1 MLTLTAEEGR
11 AFLRR
16 KLMGD
21 ISLNQYLTCME
32 ALEELNR
39 KEVTTIIVKEVSEKE
54 GTPKFRWVKTGKEML
69 VTC

>member
-11 AFLRR
+11 TFLRE

-21 ISLNQYLTCME
+21 ISSSQYFNCME

-39 KEVTTIIVKEVSEKE
+39 KEVTTIIVKEVREEES
-54 GTPKFRWVKTGKEML
+54 TPEFRWMKTGKEML